1 MRNYKEQSTSRYF
14 ILCVLGIS
22 CLETVQSQSFH
33 ISLTQGEVK
42 QSPGLM
48 KDIWLNI
55 WWEMV
60 LVWQKQDYTTHDD
73 LSKEK

>member
-48 KDIWLNI
+48 KDI
-55 WWEMV
+55 
-60 LVWQKQDYTTHDD
+60 
-73 LSKEK
+73 